1 MGIHFA
7 DHLSDFLVTE
17 EEIKAKAST
26 KAKVNEEAKA
36 KGKVNVQQME
46 KANVQKMEEICK
58 LLLVNFTPN
67 EITEGLER
75 AKSSKGKTPWDYKDM
90 KDRKER
96 DKKEGG
102 VFGLD
107 YDMEEKHLVIQEMP
121 VDLKKVTTPDPR
133 DIWFQCGVCEKLVRS
148 TMWRI
153 HFKNGG
159 DQYCK
164 HHEEWV
170 NARLKLSSTRK
181 GSEFGDPVKYE
192 PQTDRGSGAQLL
204 KQDKAA
210 TATTP
215 PKKRKWRTMQT
226 ARKRESKP
234 AADPG
239 SET

>member
-1 MGIHFA
+1 MNFSLKNNAYKHCTCGRWCVDIISDHLQYCEGTASGGFNEKTQCGRCLQDFSTIMGIHFA

-107 YDMEEKHLVIQEMP
+107 YDMEEKHLVIQEMS
-121 VDLKKVTTPDPR
+121 VDLKKATTPDPR
-133 DIWFQCGVCEKLVRS
+133 DIWFQCGVCEKLIRRTIGASISRRAAIKTVG
-148 TMWRI
+148 TMR
-153 HFKNGG
+153 NG
-159 DQYCK
+159 
-164 HHEEWV
+164 
-170 NARLKLSSTRK
+170 
-181 GSEFGDPVKYE
+181 
-192 PQTDRGSGAQLL
+192 
-204 KQDKAA
+204 
-210 TATTP
+210 
-215 PKKRKWRTMQT
+215 
-226 ARKRESKP
+226 
-234 AADPG
+234 
-239 SET
+239 